1 MPASASA
8 YPDRDRAAC
17 AVGAKETGHVA
28 GAGGEGEAVV
38 GGNRAVA
45 FGELLYFDHVWH
57 ARSGRLAGASVT
69 VTGFAGWSCPA
80 VR

>member
-1 MPASASA
+1 MPASGSD

-17 AVGAKETGHVA
+17 AVGAGETGHLA
-28 GAGGEGEAVV
+28 GAGGEGEAVD
-38 GGNRAVA
+38 GGDRAVA
-45 FGELLYFDHVWH
+45 FGELLCFDHVWH

-69 VTGFAGWSCPA
+69 VTGFAGRSCPA